1 MTHLSSIS
9 AEEWRSVP
17 ALVERLLAR
26 SLPVKQ
32 AHDRAAAQA
41 GLLVT
46 SAATFDPF
54 GVLTVWAS
62 ELPAEKTAVA
72 YEAALPAN
80 DFTVR
85 YKTFA
90 DGAPDWNTEVL
101 LKVGSFVPGL
111 PAVWNGA
118 NKLLLG
124 PSPLSQGIV
133 SGLLAG
139 GLGYGAGAA
148 AEHLFPERYIQRGKL
163 RRTLGLLGALGG
175 VAVAGTG
182 GYANA
187 RALRKGFFGGLI
199 TNNKTPVMYPYEQ
212 KQLEEIEKQS
222 FYPPLGNP
230 PGLPPMPAPL
240 YAPTISVPQFNSA
253 AWNDVQLGMQRG
265 FQNHTP
271 PQYAAATTGFMTGL
285 STMNRS
291 PIISP
296 ATVINGI
303 ASAGVGL
310 ATATVAGKALS
321 AMAGL
326 TPAGQQKLQDMG
338 MWGGMMHAIVPAL
351 FGGR

>member
-1 MTHLSSIS
+1 MTHLSSIP
-9 AEEWRSVP
+9 AADWQDVP
-17 ALVERLLAR
+17 ARVERLLSK

-32 AHDRAAAQA
+32 AHERAADIA
-41 GLLVT
+41 GLLAI
-46 SAATFDPF
+46 SAATFDPD
-54 GVLTVWAS
+54 GMLTVWLP
-62 ELPAEKTAVA
+62 ELPGEKTAAA
-72 YEAALPAN
+72 YEKALATT
-80 DFTVR
+80 DYTVSYR
-85 YKTFA
+85 TFE
-90 DGAPDWNTEVL
+90 DNGPDWHNEVL

-111 PAVWNGA
+111 PTVWNGA
-118 NKLLLG
+118 NKLLMG
-124 PSPLSQGIV
+124 PTPLSQGIV

-139 GLGYGAGAA
+139 GLGYGAGAL

-187 RALRKGFFGGLI
+187 RALRKGFFGGLM
-199 TNNKTPVMYPYEQ
+199 TNNKTPVVYPYEQ
-212 KQLEEIEKQS
+212 KQLEALEKQS
-222 FYPPLGNP
+222 FYPPLGKP
-230 PGLPPMPAPL
+230 PGLPPMPSPL
-240 YAPTISVPQFNSA
+240 YAPTISVPQFNAA
-253 AWNDVQLGMQRG
+253 AWNDVQMGMHRG
-265 FQNHTP
+265 FQSHTP
-271 PQYAAATTGFMTGL
+271 PQYAAATTGLMSGL
-285 STMNRS
+285 ATMNRS

-321 AMAGL
+321 ALAGL

-338 MWGGMMHAIVPAL
+338 MWGGMMHAIVPAV